1 MVPGVS
7 FKSCARHHAE
17 AAQRD
22 QPMNICPGRGMSSIC
37 LPPPFMTRL
46 LAAVVLLFW

>member
-17 AAQRD
+17 AGQRD
-22 QPMNICPGRGMSSIC
+22 QPMNICPGRGMSSIF
-37 LPPPFMTRL
+37 LPAPLTRL
-46 LAAVVLLFW
+46 LAVVVLLFW